1 MDQRKYPRIHVRGMS
16 IDVSDGFGCC
26 SAAVNDVSRGGLC
39 LADMGKR
46 FGKKIDKYTVVATS
60 GENHFKFQV
69 KPRWEQIGSWNKKIG
84 VEIDSIPWEW
94 TAYVISLEERRP
106 A

>member
-1 MDQRKYPRIHVRGMS
+1 MDQRKYPRIRVQGMS
-16 IDVSDGFGCC
+16 IDVSDGIGCC
-26 SAAVNDVSRGGLC
+26 SGAVADVSRNGLC
-39 LADMGKR
+39 LAEMALR

-60 GENHFKFQV
+60 GPHHFKFQV
-69 KPRWEQIGSWNKKIG
+69 KPRWERVGRWNKKIG
-84 VEIDSIPWEW
+84 VEIDDAPWQW